1 MNNYKALIVDDEPK
15 LRKVLEFKL
24 AKYCPDIQLVSTAGN
39 AEEAFTEI
47 KNLKPD
53 IIFLDISMPG
63 ESGFDLLNRFDSI
76 DFEIIFVTGFN
87 DYVLDALKVS
97 AVDYLLKPVVTANL
111 VAAVEKAKSRIED
124 RQKVKMYHVLMHNI
138 NHLGEQDSKI
148 AIPGVNS
155 YDFVKISDI
164 IRLEGWQK
172 YTRIY
177 LMDGNCITSSYNL
190 GVFREM
196 LSGYDFFSTH
206 KSHLINIKM
215 ISRYLKEGTVIM
227 SDHSEVPVA
236 RRKREEFAEQVLKDF
251 LMK

>member
-1 MNNYKALIVDDEPK
+1 MNNYKALIIDDEPK

-24 AKYCPDIQLVSTAGN
+24 AKYCPDIQLVGTAGN

-124 RQKVKMYHVLMHNI
+124 RQKVKMYHVL
-138 NHLGEQDSKI
+138 L
-148 AIPGVNS
+148 
-155 YDFVKISDI
+155 I
-164 IRLEGWQK
+164 I
-172 YTRIY
+172 
-177 LMDGNCITSSYNL
+177 
-190 GVFREM
+190 
-196 LSGYDFFSTH
+196 
-206 KSHLINIKM
+206 
-215 ISRYLKEGTVIM
+215 
-227 SDHSEVPVA
+227 
-236 RRKREEFAEQVLKDF
+236 
-251 LMK
+251 